1 MIPGVIA
8 GGHARHSAAE
18 LRVQNASFSALATVT
33 IKDLQPSAL
42 LDFSDTFDSINYVA
56 FAVGGAPA
64 LTNSVAGGK
73 LSVGSA
79 TTGDKNLLV
88 VEGSALIMPQAFYSI
103 DVDSQPKS
111 GGYNVVGIGAVK
123 DANNW
128 MFAEYDSPNN
138 ELRLE
143 YRFNGSGSF
152 VGGISLNISG
162 PYSLG
167 LSFVGNSVVVY
178 TKTASDAD
186 WVVRIRESNP
196 FGLKTRDLQNYKPGL
211 IFATNGAVTNTL
223 DNWKA
228 GRFGSYGIR
237 DITIVTDEVGAAQ
250 VDSGKVYA
258 TATLNDPSGAG
269 YCGVVTV
276 DLSTF
281 SVAIVGVIM
290 VDRGGARQ
298 NDVAAHLIHYPDNS
312 SRLCISSWG
321 NGFGGSIQILH
332 KLDAADLRTG
342 AHLVSGMTQLV
353 MPNVVDGDDGAY
365 DPYLVRQD
373 TGWALAYSF
382 TERTDFAG
390 SPFYPCLATSTDLAA
405 WTLVGAPS
413 ADRPYEGTK
422 ILRYQ
427 DGTYSVL
434 AGGPSAYRAYSST
447 MAFLGNISAPIDGQ
461 GVTQPHPMVFG
472 DGSYFYM
479 LTFNG
484 TKPAGISAA
493 FTWGQLVISRAARY

>member
-8 GGHARHSAAE
+8 GGHARNSAVE
-18 LRVQNASFSALATVT
+18 LRVQDASFSALATVT

-42 LDFSDTFDSINYVA
+42 LDFSDSFD
-56 FAVGGAPA
+56 AVNFTSYPIGSAPM
-64 LTNSVAGGK
+64 TPSVSGGK
-73 LSVGSA
+73 LHVGSA
-79 TTGDKNLLV
+79 TNGDKNLLV

-103 DVDSQPKS
+103 DVDSHPKS
-111 GGYNVVGIGAVK
+111 GGYNVIGIGAVK

-128 MFAEYDSPNN
+128 MFVEYDSPNN

-162 PYSLG
+162 PYALAI
-167 LSFVGNSVVVY
+167 SFVGNSVVAY
-178 TKTASDAD
+178 TKTAADAD
-186 WVVRIRESNP
+186 WVVRIVQANP
-196 FGLKTRDLQNYKPGL
+196 FDLKTRDLQNYKPGL
-211 IFATNGAVTNTL
+211 IFATNAAIDNVL

-237 DITIVTDEVGAAQ
+237 DVTVVTDEAGNPV
-250 VDSGKVYA
+250 VSGNRVHA
-258 TATLNDPSGAG
+258 TATLNDPTGVS
-269 YCGVVTV
+269 YCGVVEV
-276 DLSTF
+276 DLS
-281 SVAIVGVIM
+281 SYAVEIVGTIM

-342 AHLVSGMTQLV
+342 AHLVAGMTQLV
-353 MPNVVDGDDGAY
+353 MPNVLDGDDGAY
-365 DPYLVRQD
+365 DPYLVRQGA
-373 TGWALAYSF
+373 GWALAYSF

-390 SPFYPCLATSTDLAA
+390 SPFYPCLATSIDLATWA
-405 WTLVGAPS
+405 LVGAPS

-427 DGTYSVL
+427 DGTYAVL
-434 AGGPSAYRAYSST
+434 AGGPSAYRAYDST
-447 MAFLGNISAPIDGQ
+447 MAFVGNISAPIDGQ

-472 DGSYFYM
+472 DGIYFYM

-493 FTWGQLVISRAARY
+493 FTWGQLVICRAARY